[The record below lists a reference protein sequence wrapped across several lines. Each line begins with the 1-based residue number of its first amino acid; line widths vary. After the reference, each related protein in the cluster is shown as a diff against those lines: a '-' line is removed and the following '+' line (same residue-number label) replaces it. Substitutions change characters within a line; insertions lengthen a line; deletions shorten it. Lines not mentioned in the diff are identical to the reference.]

1 MLLFFGNLNSEL
13 RVLMMKKYFE
23 FDKLGTSYKQE
34 IIGGLTTFLA
44 MAYILVVNPLM
55 LSLDSVADLPEAM
68 RMDKGAVFVATALA
82 AAVGSLFMGIIAKY
96 PIGLAPGMGLNAFFA
111 YTVVLTLGIPWQ
123 TALTGV
129 LFSGL
134 IFIILSL
141 SGLRELIINAIP
153 AQLKYAVGAGI
164 GLFITFLGF
173 QNAGI
178 IVADPNTLV
187 TLGKLSN
194 GPTLLAI
201 FGLLITV
208 IMMARKIKGAI
219 FYGMIVTTVV
229 GMVAGLIDIPTKIID
244 KVPSVAPTF
253 GVAFDAIFHDPASLL
268 TTQFLV
274 VVITFLFVDFFDTAG
289 TLVAVANQAGLMKKD
304 KLPRAGKALLADS
317 MATVTGAVFGT
328 STTTSY
334 IESTAGVAAGARS
347 GFAAV
352 VTGVL
357 FLLALF
363 LSPLLMVITSHV
375 TAPALIIVGVLMVS
389 ALGNIEWT
397 KFEIAVPAFL
407 TIIAMPLT
415 YSIATGI
422 AIGFIFYPITMVVS
436 GRRKEVHPIMFG
448 LWIIFVL
455 YFIFIK

>member
-1 MLLFFGNLNSEL
+1 
-13 RVLMMKKYFE
+13 MKKYFE
-23 FDKLGTSYKQE
+23 FDKLGTNYRRE
-34 IIGGLTTFLA
+34 VIGGLTTFLA
-44 MAYILVVNPLM
+44 MAYILIVNPLM
-55 LSLDSVADLPEAM
+55 LSLDGITGIPDEM

-82 AAVGSLFMGIIAKY
+82 AAVGSLFMGLIARY

-111 YTVVLTLGIPWQ
+111 FSVVLGMGIPWQ

-134 IFIILSL
+134 IFIVLSL
-141 SGLRELIINAIP
+141 TGLRETIINAIP
-153 AQLKYAVGAGI
+153 TQLKYAVGAGI

-173 QNAGI
+173 QNANI

-187 TLGKLSN
+187 ALGDLSK

-201 FGLLITV
+201 FGLVITV
-208 IMMARKIKGAI
+208 IMMVRKINGAI
-219 FYGMIVTTVV
+219 FYGMITTTIV
-229 GMVAGLIDIPTKIID
+229 GMIFGLINLPDKIVSS
-244 KVPSVAPTF
+244 VPSVAPTF
-253 GVAFDAIFHDPASLL
+253 GAAFEAIFQDPTSLL

-274 VVITFLFVDFFDTAG
+274 IVITFLFVDFFDTAG
-289 TLVAVANQAGLMKKD
+289 TLVAVANQAGLMKED

-334 IESTAGVAAGARS
+334 IESTAGVAAGART
-347 GFAAV
+347 GFASV
-352 VTGVL
+352 VTGIL

-363 LSPLLMVITSHV
+363 FSPLLFVITSEV
-375 TAPALIIVGVLMVS
+375 TAPALIIVGVLMAS
-389 ALGNIEWT
+389 SLGNIEW
-397 KFEIAVPAFL
+397 KRFEIAVPAFF

-422 AIGFIFYPITMVVS
+422 AIGFIFYPITMVIS
-436 GRRKEVHPIMFG
+436 GRRKEVHPIMYG
-448 LWIIFVL
+448 LWIIFIM
-455 YFIFIK
+455 YFVFIE